1 MGLLSEGEPLSWEE
15 TKKLADHIR
24 RHGIIQ
30 FINQYHRLKD
40 RSKDCL
46 MWGDEVN
53 IVHFMRGCQLSRPL
67 PYHFLS
73 HFHAHI
79 SLSFKGK
86 RFSGNH
92 TTLL

>member
-24 RHGIIQ
+24 RHGIVQ

-46 MWGDEVN
+46 MWGDEVG
-53 IVHFMRGCQLSRPL
+53 IWCHIDRCLSLGSAAVKGP
-67 PYHFLS
+67 
-73 HFHAHI
+73 I
-79 SLSFKGK
+79 SSP
-86 RFSGNH
+86 
-92 TTLL
+92 

>member
-15 TKKLADHIR
+15 TKKLADHVR

-46 MWGDEVN
+46 MWGDEVGVSLVTDCK
-53 IVHFMRGCQLSRPL
+53 IVCFNDEDNLFVYSQYILGIP
-67 PYHFLS
+67 
-73 HFHAHI
+73 A
-79 SLSFKGK
+79 
-86 RFSGNH
+86 
-92 TTLL
+92 

>member
-1 MGLLSEGEPLSWEE
+1 MGLLSEGKPLSWEE

-46 MWGDEVN
+46 MWGDEVG
-53 IVHFMRGCQLSRPL
+53 IFHFMVTVKLDKMSSL
-67 PYHFLS
+67 YLHFVTL
-73 HFHAHI
+73 HYTNTGTHAEQYAQ
-79 SLSFKGK
+79 
-86 RFSGNH
+86 
-92 TTLL
+92 

>member
-46 MWGDEVN
+46 MWGDEVG
-53 IVHFMRGCQLSRPL
+53 IFG
-67 PYHFLS
+67 YY
-73 HFHAHI
+73 
-79 SLSFKGK
+79 
-86 RFSGNH
+86 
-92 TTLL
+92 